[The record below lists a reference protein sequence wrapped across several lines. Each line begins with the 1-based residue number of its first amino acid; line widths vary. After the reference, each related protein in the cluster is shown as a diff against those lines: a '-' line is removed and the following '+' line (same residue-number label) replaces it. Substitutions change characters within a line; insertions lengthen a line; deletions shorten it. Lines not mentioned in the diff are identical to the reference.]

1 MDTLLI
7 SQKLRTAKQISVI
20 AMVCAILSACGG
32 GGGGGGT
39 SSNPSAVACDTECT
53 VLKLATSVDSG
64 TLTEDAFLT
73 GLPAAVL

>member
-7 SQKLRTAKQISVI
+7 SQSLRTAKQISVI

-32 GGGGGGT
+32 GGGGGT
-39 SSNPSAVACDTECT
+39 SSNSPAVICDTECT